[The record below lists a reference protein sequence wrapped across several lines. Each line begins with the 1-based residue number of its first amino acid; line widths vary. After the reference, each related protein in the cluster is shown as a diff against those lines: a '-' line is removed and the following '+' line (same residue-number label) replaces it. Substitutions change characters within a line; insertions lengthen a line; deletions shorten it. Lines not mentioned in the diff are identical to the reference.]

1 MRRFSAG
8 IDCKMPL
15 RDLSGSL
22 AATFFSRPST
32 EALSGS
38 AVSPSQPWCCAGNE
52 ESGGG
57 SCGSPGSTAAP
68 VCDRLKNFFN
78 DVAGEPIPDSL
89 MLLADR
95 LERALERGELSG
107 LSADGRPR

>member
-1 MRRFSAG
+1 
-8 IDCKMPL
+8 
-15 RDLSGSL
+15 
-22 AATFFSRPST
+22 
-32 EALSGS
+32 
-38 AVSPSQPWCCAGNE
+38 
-52 ESGGG
+52 
-57 SCGSPGSTAAP
+57 
-68 VCDRLKNFFN
+68 LKNFFN